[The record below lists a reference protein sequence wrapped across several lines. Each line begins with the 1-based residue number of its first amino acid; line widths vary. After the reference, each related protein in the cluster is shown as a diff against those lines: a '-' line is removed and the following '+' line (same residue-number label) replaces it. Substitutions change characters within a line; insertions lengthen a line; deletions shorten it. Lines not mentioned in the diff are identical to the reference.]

1 MTDPLRSTLSP
12 GAAADAPPPV
22 LLPYQQAWV
31 ADDAALKVAEKSRR
45 IGLTWGEAADD
56 ALIAAADGGSN
67 VFYISATQDMALEY
81 IEAAAMWARVYDLAG
96 SEIQEGVFDDGD
108 KEIKT
113 YRIDFPR
120 SGRRIVALS
129 SRPAN
134 LRGKQGVI
142 VIDEAAFAPDL
153 AGLLKAAMAM
163 LMWGDKVR
171 IISTHDGTDNPFNE
185 LIEQVRAG
193 KRRGSVHRITFEQ
206 AVADGL
212 FRRVCMRKGRPWS
225 AAAEAE
231 WVAQVRGFYADDAEE
246 ELDVIPSK
254 GGGTYLPLAL
264 LESRQAPGV
273 PIVRM
278 RWSDAFGL
286 LPEPVRAAEV
296 ADWIK
301 EALAPHLAGLDKAR
315 RHGFGEDF
323 ARSGDLTVLPVLEEG
338 ADTILRVRLVVE
350 IGNCPFS
357 QQKQIIG
364 AIGDGLP
371 RFYSAAL
378 DATGNGADLAEWAA
392 DKWGRYRIEQ
402 VKLTDAFYLENM
414 PRFKAALEDATL
426 DNLPQDD
433 QTRDDLRAIKRING
447 TPKIDRNKTQ
457 RKDAEG
463 KRVQRHGD
471 FAIGLFLGHYAM
483 KRDVAPIEFT
493 GVPASSGRWSDTP
506 STRRDDDDD
515 DARDTDSGA
524 W

>member
-1 MTDPLRSTLSP
+1 M
-12 GAAADAPPPV
+12 V
-22 LLPYQQAWV
+22 
-31 ADDAALKVAEKSRR
+31 
-45 IGLTWGEAADD
+45 
-56 ALIAAADGGSN
+56 
-67 VFYISATQDMALEY
+67 
-81 IEAAAMWARVYDLAG
+81 
-96 SEIQEGVFDDGD
+96 
-108 KEIKT
+108 
-113 YRIDFPR
+113 
-120 SGRRIVALS
+120 
-129 SRPAN
+129 
-134 LRGKQGVI
+134 
-142 VIDEAAFAPDL
+142 
-153 AGLLKAAMAM
+153 
-163 LMWGDKVR
+163 
-171 IISTHDGTDNPFNE
+171 
-185 LIEQVRAG
+185 
-193 KRRGSVHRITFEQ
+193 
-206 AVADGL
+206 
-212 FRRVCMRKGRPWS
+212 
-225 AAAEAE
+225 
-231 WVAQVRGFYADDAEE
+231 
-246 ELDVIPSK
+246 PSK

-278 RWSDAFGL
+278 RWSDDFGL

-301 EALAPHLAGLDKAR
+301 EARQPHLAGLDKAR

-364 AIGDGLP
+364 AIGDWLP

-515 DARDTDSGA
+515 DDAHDTDSGA